1 MEKGIEVGWD
11 VVFKESWDP
20 GKAVTQQC
28 QDLLPDAIYTTTD
41 ASGSPGLVRAVLA
54 IWGTVEI

>member
-11 VVFKESWDP
+11 VVFKGSWDS
-20 GKAVTQQC
+20 GKAFMQQC
-28 QDLLPDAIYTTTD
+28 QDLLPDTIYTATD

-54 IWGTVEI
+54 IWGMVEI